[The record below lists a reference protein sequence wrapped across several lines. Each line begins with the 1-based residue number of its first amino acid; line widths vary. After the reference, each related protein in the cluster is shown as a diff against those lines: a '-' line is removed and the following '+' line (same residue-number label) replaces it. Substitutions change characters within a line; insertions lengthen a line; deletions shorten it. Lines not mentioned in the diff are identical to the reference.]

1 MDDYLQLLE
10 EHEEEAQQQ
19 TGLVNYT
26 REFTIHDYTLR
37 VTGKTKEQITESI
50 KKMVEF
56 CDGVE
61 LYAVGFEENH
71 CHLVFEP
78 WAKGR
83 QFRDKV
89 KALFDIKKSTN
100 YSLSKIRDSPIK
112 ALAYILK
119 DGDYNVGCHVSKNQ
133 LEVAQKICFGKG
145 TKSFKKKHEVLLERL
160 ATDNNRKRYFKEYVT
175 LKIEHNQRI
184 YWHHIKAHCTQ
195 VFMRMDPHYR
205 NNLIQRQWEDS
216 GLMSKEEEEEFL
228 GY

>member
-1 MDDYLQLLE
+1 MDDYLEILE
-10 EHEEEAQQQ
+10 EHEEEAQQ
-19 TGLVNYT
+19 TSGLVNYT

-37 VTGKTKEQITESI
+37 ITGKTKEQITTGI

-89 KALFDIKKSTN
+89 KALFDIKKATN

-133 LEVAQKICFGKG
+133 LEVAKKICFGKG
-145 TKSFKKKHEVLLERL
+145 TKSFRKKHELLLERL
-160 ATDNNRKRYFKEYVT
+160 ATDNNRKRYFIEYVT